1 MLYVHSK
8 FHLKAVPKMFFRSK
22 RDKSDEASRNTCY
35 VIEKYQ
41 SYVHFRFVD
50 QGWQSNF
57 DSLNIHGVLNIML
70 FYNVVFLY
78 FFSRNHLS
86 ITVCSKASYLVKL
99 REGWIWFVSKMAFS
113 IFKQFQKGNLTARW
127 LLKFSKRLFLC
138 PFTCLSFLFQ

>member
-8 FHLKAVPKMFFRSK
+8 FHLKAVLKMFFRSK

-41 SYVHFRFVD
+41 PYVHFRFVD

-70 FYNVVFLY
+70 FYNVVFLC
-78 FFSRNHLS
+78 FFFPETILALLCAVKRAILFNSE
-86 ITVCSKASYLVKL
+86 KAGFDL
-99 REGWIWFVSKMAFS
+99 
-113 IFKQFQKGNLTARW
+113 
-127 LLKFSKRLFLC
+127 
-138 PFTCLSFLFQ
+138 